1 VCQEGKR
8 SFFLVDT
15 GRRIYYN
22 CGIQTEEHTMENT
35 RKIYITVA
43 LEILRDANEQEVIA
57 ECDYAFEHED
67 IVDTEILGEVED
79 WVKHYG

>member
-1 VCQEGKR
+1 
-8 SFFLVDT
+8 
-15 GRRIYYN
+15 
-22 CGIQTEEHTMENT
+22 MENT

-67 IVDTEILGEVED
+67 IVDTEILGEVES
-79 WVKHYG
+79 WVEHYG

>member
-1 VCQEGKR
+1 
-8 SFFLVDT
+8 
-15 GRRIYYN
+15 
-22 CGIQTEEHTMENT
+22 MENT

-57 ECDYAFEHED
+57 ECDYTFEHAD

-79 WVKHYG
+79 WVKDYGWHWFNYQLQHSINKHTEEQTNGYDEHSGW

>member
-1 VCQEGKR
+1 M
-8 SFFLVDT
+8 VDST
-15 GRRIYYN
+15 GRIYYN

-57 ECDYAFEHED
+57 ECDYTFEHAD

-79 WVKHYG
+79 WVKDYG

>member
-8 SFFLVDT
+8 SFFLVDN

>member
-1 VCQEGKR
+1 
-8 SFFLVDT
+8 
-15 GRRIYYN
+15 
-22 CGIQTEEHTMENT
+22 MENT

-57 ECDYAFEHED
+57 ECDYTFEHAD
-67 IVDTEILGEVED
+67 IVDTEILGEVES